1 MNPSTSH
8 SAALPPRGVPPA
20 GGGVGDSREF
30 LGLMAHILVHVGHSP
45 GKLEKE
51 FHEICASLP
60 EPSGDRNP
68 AHLNFLTGLPELLAR
83 WHGDAQFLDALGHPV
98 PLPLRSSSASFSSLV
113 EEVFPGKDPN
123 AVVEALIQL
132 RGIRRRGD
140 CYLPTDRQ
148 LRFTGENAWAHTLR
162 ALLGMLRTVKYN
174 VTCAT
179 EHSTIYERTASYPR
193 FPVRAL
199 PIFHEW
205 FKPYAKEFLW
215 SVYRQMC
222 RHAEAF
228 IGSGPT
234 TCLGVGLF
242 GFEDPMVTGTPD
254 AQPPPRGAS
263 SPDPGSGRT
272 GPAGR
277 TAGRR
282 KREAR

>member
-1 MNPSTSH
+1 MNPPNSPP
-8 SAALPPRGVPPA
+8 AAFPPGGVPPA
-20 GGGVGDSREF
+20 GAGVGDSREF

-45 GKLEKE
+45 RKLEKE
-51 FHEICASLP
+51 FHEICAQLP
-60 EPSGDRNP
+60 EPSGERNP
-68 AHLNFLTGLPELLAR
+68 AHLNFLTGLPELIAR

-98 PLPLRSSSASFSSLV
+98 PLPLRSSGISFSSLI
-113 EEVFPGKDPN
+113 EEVLPGEDPN
-123 AVVEALIQL
+123 AIVEALIRS

-148 LRFTGENAWAHTLR
+148 LRYTGENGWAITLR
-162 ALLGMLRTVKYN
+162 ALLGILRTVKYN

-179 EHSTIYERTASYPR
+179 EDSTIYERTATYPR

-205 FKPYAKEFLW
+205 FKQYAKEFLW
-215 SVYRQMC
+215 SVYRQMS

-228 IGSGPT
+228 VGSGPT

-242 GFEDPMVTGTPD
+242 GFEDPMVTGASDASTP
-254 AQPPPRGAS
+254 PGGAS
-263 SPDPGSGRT
+263 PPDPRSGRT
-272 GPAGR
+272 G
-277 TAGRR
+277 GRR